1 MKPSCESFDTTFSN
15 PTVPHLAI
23 SSSPSE
29 SPTMR
34 NKNNTAVRLT
44 VLAAAVLGASLAHA
58 AAPTVTPGQFKVGI
72 EITYPPFE
80 SYDKD
85 KNIVGSDPEL
95 SRLLARHMG
104 LEANFTDTKFS
115 SLILSLN
122 AGHYDAIISG
132 MYVTPERQ
140 AQAQAIP
147 YAKTGAAIMVLK
159 DSPVKPKVPED
170 LCGLKVGL
178 EKGTTWVAQFNK
190 LSTDYCLPNN
200 KGAIVVSEFPSAPE
214 VTQALLSG
222 NVQAQVEIDGAAG
235 LIAERTKGR
244 VVVSTEHSIYQQT
257 LGIYVKK
264 GNDEL
269 YQALLKAFDE
279 TKSSGEYA
287 ALLKKYNLEEPGN

>member
-1 MKPSCESFDTTFSN
+1 
-15 PTVPHLAI
+15 
-23 SSSPSE
+23 
-29 SPTMR
+29 MR
-34 NKNNTAVRLT
+34 NKKNIAVRLT
-44 VLAAAVLGASLAHA
+44 VLAAAVLGATVAHA
-58 AAPTVTPGQFKVGI
+58 AGTVTAGAFKVGM

-80 SYDKD
+80 SYDEN
-85 KNIVGSDPEL
+85 KNVVGADPDL
-95 SRLLARHMG
+95 SRMLAKHMN
-104 LEANFTDTKFS
+104 LKAEFVDTKFS

-132 MYVTPERQ
+132 MYITPERQ
-140 AQAQAIP
+140 TQAQTIA

-159 DSPVKPKVPED
+159 DSPLKPKVPED

-190 LSTDYCLPNN
+190 LSADYCVPNN
-200 KGAIVVSEFPSAPE
+200 KGAISVSEFPSAPE

-235 LIAERTKGR
+235 MIAERTKGR

-264 GNDEL
+264 GNEAL

-279 TKSSGEYA
+279 TKKSGEYD
-287 ALLKKYNLEEPGN
+287 ALLKKYNLEAPAS